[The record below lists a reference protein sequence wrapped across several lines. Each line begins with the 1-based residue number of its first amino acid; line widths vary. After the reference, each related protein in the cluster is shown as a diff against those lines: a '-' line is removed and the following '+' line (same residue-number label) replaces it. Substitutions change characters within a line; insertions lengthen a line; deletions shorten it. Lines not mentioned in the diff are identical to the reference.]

1 MSRLGLKLGCL
12 AVAIVIWIQMA
23 STATVEQV
31 VRLPLRV
38 EGLEEG
44 STIAGSQ
51 IPGEVQV
58 RLRGS
63 KFRLLAHRWLQR
75 PAGEVLVDLSER
87 PAGRPFTVTLTAAD
101 VLSDLAV
108 TEIIE
113 PQRLAMRIDGQ
124 VERRL
129 PVSLSTVGSLP
140 AGYGYLVPPRAE
152 PESVLVSG
160 PARYFPERAQVRTA
174 PLELTRLE
182 GSGRRTLRLLPPE
195 SHLRMSV
202 HEVDVVY
209 GVGMLAERTVA
220 DVPVRVTG
228 AEPGLE
234 AGLSP
239 PLVDVLVRGV
249 ADSLRVLAP
258 ARLGVTVAVDGLA
271 PGLHLL
277 PGEVTAPAWVTVIGL
292 APAQFKVVVGAAREG
307 AVAGDATH
315 E

>member
-1 MSRLGLKLGCL
+1 MNRLGLKLGCL

-31 VRLPLRV
+31 ARLPLRV
-38 EGLEEG
+38 EGLAEG

-51 IPGEVQV
+51 LPSEVQV

-87 PAGRPFTVTLTAAD
+87 PAGRPFTVTLTPAD
-101 VLSDLAV
+101 VLSDLAA

-113 PQRLAMRIDGQ
+113 PQRLAIRIDGQ

-129 PVSLSTVGSLP
+129 PVTLSTIGSLP

-160 PARYFPERAQVRTA
+160 PARYFPERAQVRTEA
-174 PLELTRLE
+174 LELTRLD

-195 SHLRMSV
+195 SHLRLSV
-202 HEVDVVY
+202 PEVQVVY
-209 GVGMLAERTVA
+209 GVGVLAERTIA
-220 DVPVRVTG
+220 DVPVRATG
-228 AEPGLE
+228 VEPGLE

-239 PLVDVLVRGV
+239 LLVDVMVRGV
-249 ADSLRVLAP
+249 ADSLRLLAP
-258 ARLGVTVAVDGLA
+258 SRLRVTVAAGGLA
-271 PGLHLL
+271 PGLHLM
-277 PGEVTAPAWVTVIGL
+277 PGEVAAPSWVTVIGL
-292 APAQFKVVVGAAREG
+292 APAQFRVVVGPALESARADG
-307 AVAGDATH
+307 APH

>member
-31 VRLPLRV
+31 TRLPLRV

-51 IPGEVQV
+51 LPGDVQV

-87 PAGRPFTVTLTAAD
+87 PAGRPFTVTLTPAD

-113 PQRLAMRIDGQ
+113 PQRLAIRIDGQ
-124 VERRL
+124 VERNL
-129 PVSLSTVGSLP
+129 PVTLSTIGSLP

-202 HEVDVVY
+202 HEVQVVY
-209 GVGMLAERTVA
+209 GVGVLAERTVA
-220 DVPVRVTG
+220 DVPVRAIGV
-228 AEPGLE
+228 EPGLE

-239 PLVDVLVRGV
+239 LLVDVMVRGV
-249 ADSLRVLAP
+249 ADSLLLLAP
-258 ARLGVTVAVDGLA
+258 NRLGVTVAVDGLA

-277 PGEVTAPAWVTVIGL
+277 PAEVTAPSWVTVIGL
-292 APAQFKVVVGAAREG
+292 APAQFQVVVGTARG
-307 AVAGDATH
+307 DAVAGGVPH